1 MGQESVCKK
10 VKMLVYKYLGT
21 YLVWAHGI
29 SSGCMVRS
37 PVSSATPLAR
47 LTSGWCGVIRVSNSS
62 RALDWFGLDR
72 KSSDETGEEKLL
84 DRAER
89 QYCIARGLALCSA
102 HEVKS
107 TAAMIYTS
115 HLGCCKL
122 IVQGER
128 STRRLHQPL

>member
-1 MGQESVCKK
+1 
-10 VKMLVYKYLGT
+10 
-21 YLVWAHGI
+21 
-29 SSGCMVRS
+29 MVRS
-37 PVSSATPLAR
+37 PVLSANPLAR
-47 LTSGWCGVIRVSNSS
+47 LTSGWCGVIVIRVSNSS
-62 RALDWFGLDR
+62 RAMNWFGLDR
-72 KSSDETGEEKLL
+72 KGSDETGEEKLL

>member
-1 MGQESVCKK
+1 
-10 VKMLVYKYLGT
+10 
-21 YLVWAHGI
+21 
-29 SSGCMVRS
+29 MVRS

-89 QYCIARGLALCSA
+89 QYCIARGSSPFAR
-102 HEVKS
+102 HMK
-107 TAAMIYTS
+107 
-115 HLGCCKL
+115 
-122 IVQGER
+122 
-128 STRRLHQPL
+128 

>member
-1 MGQESVCKK
+1 MPSIECDSLSK
-10 VKMLVYKYLGT
+10 VDLRLVR
-21 YLVWAHGI
+21 
-29 SSGCMVRS
+29 CN
-37 PVSSATPLAR
+37 
-47 LTSGWCGVIRVSNSS
+47 SNTRIQSS

-115 HLGCCKL
+115 HLSCCKL